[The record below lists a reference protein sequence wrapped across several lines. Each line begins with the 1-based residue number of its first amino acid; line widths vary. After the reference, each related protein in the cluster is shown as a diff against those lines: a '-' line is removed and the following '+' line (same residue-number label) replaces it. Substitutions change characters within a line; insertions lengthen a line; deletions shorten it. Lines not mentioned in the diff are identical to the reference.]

1 MKKVL
6 QLLVVA
12 IGILSLSSCG
22 TIVGGSKYYAKVKV
36 ENNRD
41 AKIYYKGSYKGAGE
55 ASFKV
60 KRRDADEFS
69 VTIKEEGKEDY
80 IASYTEKSF
89 RGWAFVGSL
98 MWTGLTT
105 GGIPLPWGLA
115 VDIPTGAL
123 WKPDISEKG
132 VDKEDMKHFV
142 YNVQLPESK
151 KVEVKPEL
159 EASKETKEVKKSE

>member
-22 TIVGGSKYYAKVKV
+22 TIVGGSKYYAKVRV
-36 ENNRD
+36 ENSRD
-41 AKIYYKGSYKGAGE
+41 AKIYYKGSYKGSGE

-142 YNVQLPESK
+142 YNIQLPESK